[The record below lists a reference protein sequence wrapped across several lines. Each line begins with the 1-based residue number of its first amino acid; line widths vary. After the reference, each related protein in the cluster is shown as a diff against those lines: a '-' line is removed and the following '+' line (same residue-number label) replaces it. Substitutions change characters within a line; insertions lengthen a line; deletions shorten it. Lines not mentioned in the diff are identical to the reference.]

1 MISLT
6 NAEPLARGSCRLVYR
21 HPANEGLLIKVF
33 DPHWVLRRYKIERP
47 WYKPSWRR
55 YHEQLG
61 HLREVRE
68 QFALNSRG
76 ASHPGFVQ
84 KIVGLQETDLGL
96 GLVVEAVL
104 GQDGKLAPTIRKL
117 IEDGRLTAHHD
128 AALDDFCDAL
138 IRSPVIFT
146 DLHLSNVVYGSS
158 LGAGERFVLI
168 DGIGFKTLIPAERIS
183 ATVNRWRNTR
193 SVKKLRALIAAR
205 LDERAARESELQT
218 KAA

>member
-21 HPANEGLLIKVF
+21 HPANDGLLIKVF
-33 DPHWVLRRYKIERP
+33 NPHWVLRRYKIERP

-55 YHEQLG
+55 YNEQLG

-76 ASHPGFVQ
+76 ARHPDFVQ

-96 GLVVEAVL
+96 GLVVEAVV

-117 IEDGRLTAHHD
+117 IEDGRLSAHHES
-128 AALDDFCDAL
+128 ALDDFCHAL
-138 IRSPVIFT
+138 IGSPLIFT

-168 DGIGFKTLIPAERIS
+168 DGIGFKTLISAERIS
-183 ATVNRWRNTR
+183 GTVNRWRNTR
-193 SVKKLRALIAAR
+193 SVKKLRRLLAAR
-205 LDERAARESELQT
+205 LDERAAQASELQT